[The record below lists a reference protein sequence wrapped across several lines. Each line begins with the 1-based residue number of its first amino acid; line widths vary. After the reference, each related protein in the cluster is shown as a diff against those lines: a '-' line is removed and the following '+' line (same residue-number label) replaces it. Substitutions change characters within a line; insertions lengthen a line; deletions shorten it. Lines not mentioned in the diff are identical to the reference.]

1 MPSIDD
7 LKINP
12 NLDNLELF
20 ARNVGKDSLEKSNKF
35 VEDLS
40 MKNLNIYFDNSVTL
54 AKELALRGIPTTILF
69 NKEGKEF
76 ARVIG
81 SVDFR
86 EEFFL
91 KWIKRYN

>member
-1 MPSIDD
+1 MLVYRSPGVRVCLGDVEECTFVSLDLYTTFTFLHTVSI
-7 LKINP
+7 
-12 NLDNLELF
+12 
-20 ARNVGKDSLEKSNKF
+20 
-35 VEDLS
+35 
-40 MKNLNIYFDNSVTL
+40 KNLNIYFDNSVTL

-86 EEFFL
+86 DEFFL